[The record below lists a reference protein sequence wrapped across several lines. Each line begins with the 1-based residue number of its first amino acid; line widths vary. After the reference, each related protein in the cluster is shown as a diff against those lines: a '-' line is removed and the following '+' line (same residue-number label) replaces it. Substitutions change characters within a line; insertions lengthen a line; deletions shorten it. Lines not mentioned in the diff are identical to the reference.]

1 MSPAKAHD
9 PRAAWTSSP
18 PREAH
23 AENARTQELVLEL
36 AGRINL
42 RGGYVLAPELETRS
56 LFSHVDLRGKR
67 VLELGCGTLPVTI
80 AVPAVEQT
88 RLFLATD
95 VSLEIVRAAGRV
107 DGRPRYAVFS
117 AAQPAIT
124 PGSVDL
130 VVLNQVLHHMPP
142 DCDLL
147 GVVRGLLAPGG
158 QVLVL
163 EPNTSCLPGRLVKWL
178 LKRWFGLV
186 MEASPYGQFAPA
198 TIARLVSE
206 ARLHVRK
213 GWFASLLAFPLTGGL
228 GRVRVVPDSR
238 RLFRLLVWIDETI
251 SRLLRP
257 VPALGRL
264 LHWRVLYLL
273 ERDDAAPGSA

>member
-1 MSPAKAHD
+1 
-9 PRAAWTSSP
+9 
-18 PREAH
+18 
-23 AENARTQELVLEL
+23 
-36 AGRINL
+36 
-42 RGGYVLAPELETRS
+42 
-56 LFSHVDLRGKR
+56 
-67 VLELGCGTLPVTI
+67 
-80 AVPAVEQT
+80 VEQT

-95 VSLEIVRAAGRV
+95 VSLEIVRAASRV

-117 AAQPAIT
+117 AAEPAIR

-147 GVVRGLLAPGG
+147 GVVRGLLAAGG

-163 EPNTSCLPGRLVKWL
+163 EPNTACLPGRLVKWL
-178 LKRWFGLV
+178 LKRLFGLV
-186 MEASPYGQFAPA
+186 MEASPYGQFDPL
-198 TIARLVSE
+198 TIARLVCA
-206 ARLHVRK
+206 ARLRVRRE
-213 GWFASLLAFPLTGGL
+213 WFASLLAFPLTGGL
-228 GRVRVVPDSR
+228 GRAKVVPDSR
-238 RLFRLLVWIDETI
+238 SLFRLLVWVDEAV

-273 ERDDAAPGSA
+273 ERADDPPGST